1 LANANS
7 YISIADADT
16 YHEARGNTAWSD
28 VGDEDKEAAL
38 LKATAYL
45 QGVYAG
51 QWKGYPTTA
60 LQALDWPRAYVE
72 RLEYAALTSSS
83 LWLESDVIPAGLSQA
98 CAELGLRALSAD
110 LSPDLGANH
119 DRRTARAARRALRTG
134 RAGAEGLPSGGRAVV
149 ALPQRACQRHG
160 PVGAHVMVGAFL
172 FGAILGFTIACLVW
186 PGDED

>member
-1 LANANS
+1 MSLTVENGSGLADANS

-72 RLEYAALTSSS
+72 RLEYAALTSAS

-110 LSPDLGANH
+110 LSPDLG
-119 DRRTARAARRALRTG
+119 RTTIEERLGPLGVRYAPGAREQKVYQVVDGLLSRYLKG
-134 RAGAEGLPSGGRAVV
+134 RASG
-149 ALPQRACQRHG
+149 
-160 PVGAHVMVGAFL
+160 MVP
-172 FGAILGFTIACLVW
+172 LVRT
-186 PGDED
+186 